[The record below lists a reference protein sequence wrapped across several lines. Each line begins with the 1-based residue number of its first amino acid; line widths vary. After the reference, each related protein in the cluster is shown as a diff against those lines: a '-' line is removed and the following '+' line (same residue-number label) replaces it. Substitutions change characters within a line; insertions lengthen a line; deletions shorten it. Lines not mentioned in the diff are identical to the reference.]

1 MWAARRP
8 AWRREALALGGAAA
22 ALAAGLAAPAGP
34 ARATQGYTAGRIPG
48 LSKAKD
54 GWQVYTRP
62 EGKQG
67 GHGVG
72 WSEIPPYS
80 FQVPEG
86 WQETPVSIA
95 DGGGTEIDVRFQG
108 EGMGSMF
115 VVVAP
120 VLRFTDAGF
129 GADVRI
135 KDIGPPEKLLGGFA
149 PEILGGPLEDRDL
162 ESTVI
167 SSKETPVGE
176 LDFYNWVTNRPRA
189 IMSATS
195 YKNRAFVLCVKASAL
210 QWRKNEEALRKIG
223 DSFSI
228 VA

>member
-1 MWAARRP
+1 
-8 AWRREALALGGAAA
+8 
-22 ALAAGLAAPAGP
+22 
-34 ARATQGYTAGRIPG
+34 
-48 LSKAKD
+48 
-54 GWQVYTRP
+54 
-62 EGKQG
+62 
-67 GHGVG
+67 
-72 WSEIPPYS
+72 
-80 FQVPEG
+80 
-86 WQETPVSIA
+86 
-95 DGGGTEIDVRFQG
+95 
-108 EGMGSMF
+108 MGSMF

-135 KDIGPPEKLLGGFA
+135 KDIGPPE
-149 PEILGGPLEDRDL
+149 ILGGPLEDRDL

-167 SSKETPVGE
+167 SSKKCPVGE

-210 QWRKNEEALRKIG
+210 QWRRNEEALRKIG

>member
-1 MWAARRP
+1 MTEETLVFEGKVEGEVV
-8 AWRREALALGGAAA
+8 EAKVKEGSLLSQGK
-22 ALAAGLAAPAGP
+22 LVLLYKEKAAPNTVVKFKSVVMGRVVRLL
-34 ARATQGYTAGRIPG
+34 ARPG
-48 LSKAKD
+48 DIL
-54 GWQVYTRP
+54 
-62 EGKQG
+62 
-67 GHGVG
+67 
-72 WSEIPPYS
+72 
-80 FQVPEG
+80 
-86 WQETPVSIA
+86 TP
-95 DGGGTEIDVRFQG
+95 GTT
-108 EGMGSMF
+108 
-115 VVVAP
+115 P